1 MLNLDLVDALYDGL
15 SKAQQQDLIG
25 QLFKRSKQTMN
36 YFHRTKDISMSK
48 LEILADFFHMSMDSL
63 RIGGSA
69 NSTYVPGNHNTVSCN
84 FVNSD
89 EKLKN
94 VSLEKEI
101 DNMAERLKESQER
114 IKDLQGR
121 IEDLQERVK
130 DKESIIQMQ
139 TDMIDSL
146 KKD

>member
-69 NSTYVPGNHNTVSCN
+69 NSTFVPGNHNNVSCN

-89 EKLKN
+89 VMLEKQ
-94 VSLEKEI
+94 SLEKE
-101 DNMAERLKESQER
+101 NEALKER
-114 IKDLQGR
+114 IKDLQAR
-121 IEDLQERVK
+121 IEDK
-130 DKESIIQMQ
+130 DVIIEMQ
-139 TDMIDSL
+139 KKLLDSG
-146 KKD
+146 K